1 MSLARNRLPRD
12 PSRPSSL
19 RRLRAWPEWKKPGKF
34 PAREPL
40 RNGLQSCR
48 APGPHLVP
56 EKFPMGR
63 CLKKLSS
70 QAPNVLSGQTHKH
83 QNITPNMTHAW
94 DTRRSEIRRPC
105 AMAKLHPVSEP
116 PRLIESPGPRSG
128 GWASPL
134 CYRMVRLFNLAKPQV
149 PKA

>member
-1 MSLARNRLPRD
+1 MARVKEARQI
-12 PSRPSSL
+12 PSPVAITKWS
-19 RRLRAWPEWKKPGKF
+19 PE
-34 PAREPL
+34 
-40 RNGLQSCR
+40 LQS
-48 APGPHLVP
+48 PGATSLVP
-56 EKFPMGR
+56 EKFPRGR

-83 QNITPNMTHAW
+83 QNITPNMTHTW

-105 AMAKLHPVSEP
+105 AMAKLHPVSEA
-116 PRLIESPGPRSG
+116 PRSIESLAPGSA

-149 PKA
+149 PKASDGLVL